1 MAMKDLSKME
11 KEDLEKLKLTSEIK
25 ESEHR
30 VALERVN
37 KKREDL
43 KSLLAIAISVGT
55 IVTAALTIGTT
66 IDSYIK
72 QKAQSEKLIVDQTLL
87 NLVKKL
93 NSDEHE
99 YATVLLSEY
108 GESAIPVLLKYLEF
122 NVELESTNR
131 LIYLLKKM
139 QQKIGPK
146 DFDDLFISAAEEIFQ
161 VEVTNLRHVQEVQTE
176 NNDKAKTAILNY
188 LLALE
193 KLGGSKEKIS
203 KMLGALKKRV
213 EDSSPSIEE
222 VTRTSIVSI
231 IQRIE
236 GGLNK

>member
-1 MAMKDLSKME
+1 MKDLSKME